1 MKIRVL
7 IGLLALSFA
16 FSCQQKGEA
25 EQKPAEETAAE
36 KVEEIVL
43 AKDAIQ
49 LANLTDENWKNGV
62 GTTLNML
69 LVNYSK
75 EKFDLIQAGHEL
87 HLPDGQIIKYFASEK
102 AGDFIQ
108 IKLLESAVNQ
118 QAAVE
123 YPNEITVK

>member
-16 FSCQQKGEA
+16 FSCQQKSEA
-25 EQKPAEETAAE
+25 EQKPAEETATQ
-36 KVEEIVL
+36 KVEETAL

-49 LANLTDENWKNGV
+49 LSNLTDENWKSGV

-69 LVNYSK
+69 LVDYSK
-75 EKFDLIQAGHEL
+75 EKFDLIQAGHQL

-102 AGDFIQ
+102 VGDYIQ
-108 IKLLESAVNQ
+108 IKLLESAVSQ
-118 QAAVE
+118 QAAAE
-123 YPNEITVK
+123 YPNELTVK